1 MTLQVEMRRRMMA
14 QQLSMVRE
22 RFYWWA
28 GFFSLATIGLTAG
41 YIKSRQP
48 AVIAPLVPLSFLF
61 GYQADMALG
70 NKMERI
76 LGTDV

>member
-1 MTLQVEMRRRMMA
+1 MGGLLLA
-14 QQLSMVRE
+14 CH
-22 RFYWWA
+22 YWA
-28 GFFSLATIGLTAG
+28 YAG
-41 YIKSRQP
+41 YIKSKQP

-76 LGTDV
+76 LGTDVCERELG